1 MNPTDRV
8 LLEIKTSRTGEETV
22 DAMVQFLTSLTSMKR
37 KVAGIFK
44 KGIPIS
50 LEIAVVDQIVHFYVS
65 VPVLY
70 QAFVESQLLSQ
81 YPKALIAKSK
91 DYLPDMLG
99 TKIQGYKGAEE
110 ENSTNKRAVSVGMLK
125 LTHPAIYPIRTAKE
139 FKDVDPL
146 SGVLSILSKSQ
157 PGDSACIQYL
167 LVPAGSGWQSNGRS
181 VANSKTTLSDGT
193 STANPYSA
201 LITEKISFPGFEVGM
216 RILVSSETTERAKQ
230 YLSEIG
236 GSFTS
241 FIHPSGNGVVLKK
254 PYSWQKTR
262 LLTAMLHRN
271 KRFVPRTQILNVQ
284 EIATLFHFPNMKLS
298 TIQNLAWHKMI
309 LSDAPDT
316 LPVAEGKTEEELL
329 DINFFAKTEFKNKMT
344 NFGVKTRDRMRH
356 FYVIGKS
363 GTGKSTF
370 IANMAIDDLRKRRGF
385 CVIDPH
391 GDLCEHI
398 MQFVPSYRVNDI
410 AYMDPSDTEK
420 SFAINPLEITHDSQ
434 KELVASSIVAIFKK
448 LYGTSWGPRLEY
460 ILRNTIVSI
469 IEMPDPTLLMV
480 PEVLT
485 NPAFRKKVIDT
496 VKDPVVKSF
505 WVNEFN
511 WFWKEW
517 NEAKRDPDSMSWQA
531 PTLGAEVTE
540 HGLVRK
546 PHPLENPYIH
556 WTEMESQ
563 FRNMTGLAFKQE
575 CLGEFIESG
584 GALFPNVDEC
594 SIGVYGKERI
604 EGHTYVIGIDI
615 GKSIDFTVI
624 STFDVGRREQVD
636 ILRFTGL
643 SFDLQLGRIENQI
656 RKWRPFLIIIESN
669 AAGWAFIDFLTKQ
682 GYPVM
687 GFTTSPTTKKDAF
700 DALIL
705 AFDQKTISVIRDEQQ
720 MVELKSIQP
729 IKLPS
734 GGLKYAGPAEVH
746 DDMVMAMALAWHGV
760 DTFTGSWAAA
770 ISRYRESIS
779 PSMTRHNTAFI
790 TQVLDEEK
798 NVIVAGAIIG
808 FWEDKIVVHE
818 ARLLSHAPSEAVK
831 FLMKAPSA
839 LVGCD
844 LSCYQYYS
852 GPWADLVDEMM
863 RRDPNFNKSFYALK
877 RPTDVEARQLA
888 ALSGTL
894 LDERFI
900 LNHTLSDDVISW
912 RLLHT
917 PKSAILDAVAGAVE
931 LAGRYGTDE

>member
-1 MNPTDRV
+1 MNPAERV
-8 LLEIKTSRTGEETV
+8 LLEIKTSRTGEETI

-50 LEIAVVDQIVHFYVS
+50 LEIAVVDQIVHFYIS

-81 YPKALIAKSK
+81 YPKALIAKTK
-91 DYLPDMLG
+91 DYFPDMLSRSG
-99 TKIQGYKGAEE
+99 T
-110 ENSTNKRAVSVGMLK
+110 SLGMLK
-125 LTHPAIYPIRTAKE
+125 LTHPAIYPIRTSKE

-167 LVPAGSGWQSNGRS
+167 LVPAGSGWQSSGRS
-181 VANSKTTLSDGT
+181 VANSKTTTSDGA

-201 LITEKISFPGFEVGM
+201 LITEKVSYPGFEVGM

-241 FIHPSGNGVVLKK
+241 FIHPSGNGVTLKK
-254 PYSWQKTR
+254 PFSWQKTR

-316 LPVAEGKTEEELL
+316 LPVAEGKTEEELG

-505 WVNEFN
+505 WINEFETMSD
-511 WFWKEW
+511 KLMV
-517 NEAKRDPDSMSWQA
+517 EATSSILNKVGQFTSSKTIRNIIGHPKSTVDIQKIMDEGKVLLLNLSQGYLGEDNA
-531 PTLGAEVTE
+531 ALLGAMIISKIQIAAMNRISIKEDD
-540 HGLVRK
+540 R
-546 PHPLENPYIH
+546 
-556 WTEMESQ
+556 
-563 FRNMTGLAFKQE
+563 R
-575 CLGEFIESG
+575 EFF
-584 GALFPNVDEC
+584 LYVDE
-594 SIGVYGKERI
+594 
-604 EGHTYVIGIDI
+604 
-615 GKSIDFTVI
+615 FQN
-624 STFDVGRREQVD
+624 F
-636 ILRFTGL
+636 
-643 SFDLQLGRIENQI
+643 
-656 RKWRPFLIIIESN
+656 
-669 AAGWAFIDFLTKQ
+669 A
-682 GYPVM
+682 
-687 GFTTSPTTKKDAF
+687 TTSFIKILSEARKF
-700 DALIL
+700 KLGLIL
-705 AFDQKTISVIRDEQQ
+705 ANQYIDQVQEDIRAAIFGNAGTIMTFLVGANDAAYMAREFKERFKEEDILSLGNYQAMLKLCIDGTTSHPFFCYTLPLPNSKTQNREKVIKLSRERFGKTI
-720 MVELKSIQP
+720 
-729 IKLPS
+729 
-734 GGLKYAGPAEVH
+734 
-746 DDMVMAMALAWHGV
+746 
-760 DTFTGSWAAA
+760 
-770 ISRYRESIS
+770 
-779 PSMTRHNTAFI
+779 
-790 TQVLDEEK
+790 
-798 NVIVAGAIIG
+798 
-808 FWEDKIVVHE
+808 
-818 ARLLSHAPSEAVK
+818 
-831 FLMKAPSA
+831 
-839 LVGCD
+839 
-844 LSCYQYYS
+844 
-852 GPWADLVDEMM
+852 
-863 RRDPNFNKSFYALK
+863 
-877 RPTDVEARQLA
+877 TD
-888 ALSGTL
+888 
-894 LDERFI
+894 
-900 LNHTLSDDVISW
+900 
-912 RLLHT
+912 
-917 PKSAILDAVAGAVE
+917 
-931 LAGRYGTDE
+931 